1 MKIIVAFLVLSSFI
15 GPQAMAGDS
24 TEALRNARTIC
35 NQIVIQDPDPGN
47 ILNEF
52 RDCCFPR
59 NHVRDCNVN
68 IWEQID
74 R

>member
-1 MKIIVAFLVLSSFI
+1 MKIVVPLLVLSSII
-15 GPQAMAGDS
+15 GPQAGAGDS
-24 TEALRNARTIC
+24 TDALRNARTVC
-35 NQIVIQDPDPGN
+35 NQFVIKDPDRG

-59 NHVRDCNVN
+59 NRVRDCKLD
-68 IWEQID
+68 IWKEID